1 MSLLS
6 DDSAPGSPVSGGQAA
21 DSPGLPE
28 DSDGSWVRPSS
39 VGPEAPFSKAGTS
52 SASLHA
58 PVPEAARTHGQRTS
72 YDNFLASAISNSI
85 SEASPRLP
93 WEHGIW
99 AASPAYLRQ
108 PFKYHSVGMGD
119 LFVPASQP
127 VVLAPVSGLGH
138 SYPDFVKRD
147 FVLGPSIVMSA
158 RCELYSSGSFERL
171 SCRSQHLRSSGVLWS
186 TQLEPC
192 RMRNLWLVA
201 SGMLLC
207 LRVLAP

>member
-39 VGPEAPFSKAGTS
+39 NAPEAPFRKAGAS

-58 PVPEAARTHGQRTS
+58 SVPEAARTHGQRTS
-72 YDNFLASAISNSI
+72 YDNFLASAISSSI

-93 WEHGIW
+93 WEQGIW

-108 PFKYHSVGMGD
+108 PFKYHSVGIGD

-127 VVLAPVSGLGH
+127 AVLAPVSGLGH
-138 SYPDFVKRD
+138 SY
-147 FVLGPSIVMSA
+147 S
-158 RCELYSSGSFERL
+158 
-171 SCRSQHLRSSGVLWS
+171 
-186 TQLEPC
+186 
-192 RMRNLWLVA
+192 
-201 SGMLLC
+201 
-207 LRVLAP
+207 